1 MHTLKII
8 STFAVINRIFTMKGK
23 HDKIYTASNDMD
35 YSHLDDY
42 EFDVLL
48 TEPPQSIMYK
58 TYVRQQLVLDMLEKL
73 KTVCGNTAMRYVQK
87 QIDLIK

>member
-1 MHTLKII
+1 MRNLKII
-8 STFAVINRIFTMKGK
+8 SIFAAINRIFTMKGK
-23 HDKIYTASNDMD
+23 HDKIYIASNDKD
-35 YSHLDDY
+35 YSHPDES

-73 KTVCGNTAMRYVQK
+73 KTVCGNTAMKYVQK

>member
-1 MHTLKII
+1 
-8 STFAVINRIFTMKGK
+8 MKGNY
-23 HDKIYTASNDMD
+23 DKIYIASNDKD
-35 YSHLDDY
+35 YSHPDES

-48 TEPPQSIMYK
+48 TEPPQFIMYK

-73 KTVCGNTAMRYVQK
+73 KTVCGNTAIRYVQK

>member
-1 MHTLKII
+1 
-8 STFAVINRIFTMKGK
+8 MKGRY
-23 HDKIYTASNDMD
+23 DKIYIASNDMD
-35 YSHLDDY
+35 YSHTDDC

-73 KTVCGNTAMRYVQK
+73 
-87 QIDLIK
+87 

>member
-1 MHTLKII
+1 
-8 STFAVINRIFTMKGK
+8 MKGR
-23 HDKIYTASNDMD
+23 HDKIYIASNDMD
-35 YSHLDDY
+35 YGHPDER

-48 TEPPQSIMYK
+48 TEPPLSIMYK

-73 KTVCGNTAMRYVQK
+73 KVVCGNSAMRYVQK

>member
-1 MHTLKII
+1 MRGI
-8 STFAVINRIFTMKGK
+8 
-23 HDKIYTASNDMD
+23 HDKIYIASSDVD
-35 YSHLDDY
+35 YSHPDEC

>member
-1 MHTLKII
+1 
-8 STFAVINRIFTMKGK
+8 MKGM
-23 HDKIYTASNDMD
+23 HDKIYIASNDTD
-35 YSHLDDY
+35 YSHPDDC

-73 KTVCGNTAMRYVQK
+73 KAVCGNSAMRYVQK

>member
-1 MHTLKII
+1 MR
-8 STFAVINRIFTMKGK
+8 VN
-23 HDKIYTASNDMD
+23 
-35 YSHLDDY
+35 
-42 EFDVLL
+42 FDILL
-48 TEPPQSIMYK
+48 TEPPLSIMYK

>member
-1 MHTLKII
+1 MIWNFIKNVT
-8 STFAVINRIFTMKGK
+8 TMKGRY
-23 HDKIYTASNDMD
+23 DKIYIASNDMD
-35 YSHLDDY
+35 YSHPDDC

-73 KTVCGNTAMRYVQK
+73 KTVCGNSAMRYVQK

>member
-1 MHTLKII
+1 
-8 STFAVINRIFTMKGK
+8 MKGK
-23 HDKIYTASNDMD
+23 HDKIYIASNDMD
-35 YSHLDDY
+35 YSHPDES

-48 TEPPQSIMYK
+48 TEPPQFIMYK

-73 KTVCGNTAMRYVQK
+73 KTVCGNTAIRYVQK

>member
-1 MHTLKII
+1 MRNLKII
-8 STFAVINRIFTMKGK
+8 SIFAVINRIFTMKGK
-23 HDKIYTASNDMD
+23 HDKIYIASNDMD
-35 YSHLDDY
+35 YSHPDEC
-42 EFDVLL
+42 EFDILL
-48 TEPPQSIMYK
+48 TEPPLSIMYK

>member
-1 MHTLKII
+1 
-8 STFAVINRIFTMKGK
+8 MKGRY
-23 HDKIYTASNDMD
+23 DKIYIASNDMD
-35 YSHLDDY
+35 YSHPDDY

-73 KTVCGNTAMRYVQK
+73 KTVCGNSAMRYVQK